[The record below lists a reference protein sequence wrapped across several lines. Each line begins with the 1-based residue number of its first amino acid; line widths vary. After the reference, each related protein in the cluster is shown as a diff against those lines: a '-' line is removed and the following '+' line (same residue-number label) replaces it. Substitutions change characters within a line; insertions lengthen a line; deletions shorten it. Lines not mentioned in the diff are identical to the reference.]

1 MNPGYSGINRICF
14 LRLDCPNWK
23 GIYRDSDDLSL
34 YWLRRHHFVEVHE
47 FIPKID

>member
-1 MNPGYSGINRICF
+1 MNPGYSGICF
-14 LRLDCPNWK
+14 LRLDFPNWK
-23 GIYRDSDDLSL
+23 GIYRDSDDLSF